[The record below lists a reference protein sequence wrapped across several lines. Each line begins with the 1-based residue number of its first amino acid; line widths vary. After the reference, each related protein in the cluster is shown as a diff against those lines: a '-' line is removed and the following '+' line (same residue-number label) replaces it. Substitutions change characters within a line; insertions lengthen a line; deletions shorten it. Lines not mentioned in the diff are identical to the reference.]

1 MRILIAEDEPLDRE
15 LLTAYLAAWGHEVL
29 SCEDGSSAWEALE
42 RPDCPKLLLLDWVMP
57 GIDGVELCRRLR
69 QRTDTKRTYIILVTG
84 KSRKQDIVT
93 GLEAGAND
101 YVVKPFDQ
109 DELGARVKVGVRVVE
124 LWEKLLETERLRVLV
139 QTAGAAAHEIN
150 QPLSVILGLS
160 QLLQRTPNLD
170 ENQQKKLEGIREG
183 VKKISNIVQ
192 RMSEVEQYSTRAYV
206 EDTDI
211 VDFGPET
218 EAKERGES

>member
-1 MRILIAEDEPLDRE
+1 LRILIAEDEPLDRE
-15 LLTAYLAAWGHEVL
+15 LLTAYLTTWGHEVL
-29 SCEDGSSAWEALE
+29 SCEDGNRAWKELE
-42 RPDCPKLLLLDWVMP
+42 RPNCPRLLLLDWVMP

-69 QRTDTKRTYIILVTG
+69 QRADTEQIYIILVTG

-109 DELGARVKVGVRVVE
+109 EELGARVKVGVRVVE

-170 ENQQKKLEGIREG
+170 ENQQKKLKGIGDG
-183 VKKISNIVQ
+183 VKKISGIVQ

-206 EDTDI
+206 ENIDI
-211 VDFGPET
+211 VDFGADKET
-218 EAKERGES
+218 TECGER